1 MSSWPQVREELGRL
15 EALDPRVLM
24 SYPNLTEGP
33 EPQPPFRIGLIA
45 TALPE
50 AEALHDRFGDDV
62 IVQVGA
68 LPFPARPADDWEQR
82 ALKQPLSPDHKV
94 DGIHVEL
101 EGPVEVKSGET
112 ARSALLITNDTAT
125 ELAIHTNGGL
135 TADVVDL
142 RDGRHVGGFSGPQS
156 MPLVIFTVA
165 PGTTTRIPLG
175 VGTTSFVSD
184 IGYVVPPGPWGIVV
198 DLDLGGGKVLRS
210 PVLAFDVTE

>member
-15 EALDPRVLM
+15 EAVEPRVLM

-33 EPQPPFRIGLIA
+33 EPRPPFRIGLIA
-45 TALPE
+45 TALRT
-50 AEALHDRFGDDV
+50 AEALHNRFGDELV
-62 IVQVGA
+62 LQVGA
-68 LPFPARPADDWEQR
+68 LPFPARPADDWERR
-82 ALKQPLSPDHKV
+82 ALKEPLSPDHMPA
-94 DGIHVEL
+94 GIHVEL
-101 EGPVEVKSGET
+101 EEPVEVTSGET
-112 ARSALLITNDTAT
+112 VLSALLITNDTGA

-135 TADVVDL
+135 TAKVVDL

-198 DLDLGGGKVLRS
+198 DLDLGRGKLLRS

>member
-15 EALDPRVLM
+15 EALKPRVLM
-24 SYPNLTEGP
+24 SYPNLTVGP
-33 EPQPPFRIGLIA
+33 EPQPPFRIGLVA
-45 TALPE
+45 TALPV
-50 AEALHDRFGDDV
+50 AEALHGRFGDDV
-62 IVQVGA
+62 ILQVGA
-68 LPFPARPADDWEQR
+68 LPFPARPADEWEQR
-82 ALKQPLSPDHKV
+82 ARKEPLSTDHLPV
-94 DGIHVEL
+94 GIHVEL

-112 ARSALLITNDTAT
+112 VRSALLITNDTAT

-142 RDGRHVGGFSGPQS
+142 RDGRHVGGFFGAQD

-165 PGTTTRIPLG
+165 PGTTSRIPLG

-198 DLDLGGGKVLRS
+198 NLSLGGGKVLRT